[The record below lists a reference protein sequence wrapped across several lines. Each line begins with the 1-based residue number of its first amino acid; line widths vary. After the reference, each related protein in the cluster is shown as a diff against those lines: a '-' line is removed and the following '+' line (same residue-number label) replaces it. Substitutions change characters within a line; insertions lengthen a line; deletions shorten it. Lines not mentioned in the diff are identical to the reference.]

1 MNVSRPVASAFRR
14 TGFWLEWH
22 HELRRHAGDER
33 LPPDLRVH
41 LRERAQ
47 RALGRSTSALPAPFP
62 RRQLRDAAPV
72 LLPPELRDAAVR
84 AATVLG
90 LDLHTRFVAFDVRRN
105 PASIV
110 PAIDWLL
117 TRGYTVLRIG
127 DVSDPIHRSGV
138 VDVRARAR
146 QSTNPLGSDSAAS
159 RERVAPGGAAPP
171 AAQAPARDRSFPAP
185 RTGGATRRQDPPRYI
200 EDQGIPGL
208 DLVDR
213 IVIEKA
219 SFVVCDSGERQQAAV
234 LASTPSLRLNAREP
248 FSAYP
253 VRGNDIFTLA
263 DIVDLDSGRVLLS
276 NELLSEA
283 YLRHVRN
290 YGLRPNRS
298 EQVLAAVQEIHEGVN
313 TGWREDANQ
322 MRVRDRVT
330 EAGVLLAS
338 RVPVVAEWGPDE
350 GFLGDGRLARCQA
363 GAFSREVR

>member
-1 MNVSRPVASAFRR
+1 MKAQS
-14 TGFWLEWH
+14 FWREWH

-47 RALGRSTSALPAPFP
+47 RALARSTSALPAPFP

-72 LLPPELRDAAVR
+72 VLPPDLRDAAVR
-84 AATVLG
+84 AATAVG
-90 LDLHTRFVAFDVRRN
+90 LDLQTRFVAFDVRRN
-105 PASIV
+105 PAAIV

-117 TRGYTVLRIG
+117 TQGYTVVRIG
-127 DVSDPIHRSGV
+127 EIFDPIRRSGV
-138 VDVRARAR
+138 VDVRATTHA
-146 QSTNPLGSDSAAS
+146 
-159 RERVAPGGAAPP
+159 
-171 AAQAPARDRSFPAP
+171 
-185 RTGGATRRQDPPRYI
+185 
-200 EDQGIPGL
+200 

-213 IVIEKA
+213 IVIQKA

-234 LASTPSLRLNAREP
+234 LANTPSLRLNAREP

-263 DIVDLDSGRVLLS
+263 DIVDLDSGRVLLMS
-276 NELLSEA
+276 ELLSES

-290 YGLRPNRS
+290 YGVRPNRA
-298 EQVLAAVQEIHEGVN
+298 EQVLAAVQEIHEGV
-313 TGWREDANQ
+313 TAGWREDANQ

-330 EAGVLLAS
+330 EAGVSLAS
-338 RVPVVAEWGPDE
+338 RVPLVAAWGPDE

-363 GAFSREVR
+363 GQIL